1 MDGRKRTLIAESNQ
15 TIADLANGVTQ
26 KRRISRRLDGIKK
39 LLQRTS
45 PILRCFLNKRGTA
58 YRRWE
63 TNGDTRRS
71 LTGVVI
77 LP

>member
-26 KRRISRRLDGIKK
+26 KRRIFRRLDGIKK
-39 LLQRTS
+39 LPQRTL
-45 PILRCFLNKRGTA
+45 PILRCVINERVTA
-58 YRRWE
+58 CRRSE